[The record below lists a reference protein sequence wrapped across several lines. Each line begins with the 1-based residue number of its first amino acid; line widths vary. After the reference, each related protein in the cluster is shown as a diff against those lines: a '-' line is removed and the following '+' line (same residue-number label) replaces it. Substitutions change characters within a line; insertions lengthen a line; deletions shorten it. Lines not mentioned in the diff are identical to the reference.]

1 MNLQNLGLLKKAGK
15 IIVGR
20 KAIKYKKKK
29 IKLIILAR
37 DLSYRSKRDI
47 QLFAEKNG
55 IDIIIGPTMSE
66 IGKALGSRPVGIVG
80 VCGSYHSLIL
90 GK

>member
-15 IIVGR
+15 IVVGR

-47 QLFAEKNG
+47 QIFAEKNG
-55 IDIIIGPTMSE
+55 IDIIMGPTMSE
-66 IGKALGSRPVGIVG
+66 MGKALGTRPVGIVG
-80 VCGSYHSLIL
+80 VCGPYSSLIL
-90 GK
+90 KK

>member
-20 KAIKYKKKK
+20 KAIKYKKK

-80 VCGSYHSLIL
+80 VCGPYHSLIL